1 MHKFPK
7 TIDNFKK
14 QEFKPVVSGDLPG
27 QYMDTELDSDD
38 DFYSESQLKLARE
51 QLKIALDEAISA
63 NEKLKNF
70 EE

>member
-14 QEFKPVVSGDLPG
+14 KESKPVVSGDLPG
-27 QYMDTELDSDD
+27 QYMETESDSDD
-38 DFYSESQLKLARE
+38 DYYSESQIKIARE

-63 NEKLKNF
+63 NDKLKNF
-70 EE
+70 EK